1 MGVLVSPEG
10 VCGGVFSLGNCM
22 SQASWRQS
30 GKGPLWMVKRLEQ
43 LPYEE
48 RLRELELLS
57 TEKRSL
63 RGELIN
69 GYKYL
74 EGGCEEGRAGLFSM
88 VSTDRTRGN
97 VHKVN
102 RRRFY
107 LIIRNPFFTVRVGK
121 ALAQDAQRGCGVSIL
136 GGIQKLSGHC
146 PGHVVSGD
154 RNIKE
159 GETPR
164 VVVLGSARMVAC

>member
-1 MGVLVSPEG
+1 MGVLVTPQ
-10 VCGGVFSLGNCM
+10 GGVFSLGNCM

-30 GKGPLWMVKRLEQ
+30 GKWPFWMAKRLEQ
-43 LPYEE
+43 LSCEE
-48 RLRELELLS
+48 RLRELGLLS

-74 EGGCEEGRAGLFSM
+74 EGGCEEGRARLFSM

-97 VHKVN
+97 GHKVN
-102 RRRFY
+102 RRRLFDHQES
-107 LIIRNPFFTVRVGK
+107 LFHCEGGE
-121 ALAQDAQRGCGVSIL
+121 ALGQDAQRGCGVSIL

-146 PGHVVSGD
+146 PGHVVSRD
-154 RNIKE
+154 RSIKE

-164 VVVLGSARMVAC
+164 VVALGSARMVAC

>member
-1 MGVLVSPEG
+1 M
-10 VCGGVFSLGNCM
+10 M
-22 SQASWRQS
+22 
-30 GKGPLWMVKRLEQ
+30 KRLEHVS
-43 LPYEE
+43 YGD
-48 RLRELELLS
+48 RLRELGAFS

-121 ALAQDAQRGCGVSIL
+121 RW
-136 GGIQKLSGHC
+136 HRM
-146 PGHVVSGD
+146 PREVVDSPSSELLK
-154 RNIKE
+154 R
-159 GETPR
+159 
-164 VVVLGSARMVAC
+164 

>member
-1 MGVLVSPEG
+1 MLIFERYTNVG

-43 LPYEE
+43 LSYEE
-48 RLRELELLS
+48 RLRELGLLS

-74 EGGCEEGRAGLFSM
+74 EGGCEEGRARLFSM

-97 VHKVN
+97 GHKVN

-121 ALAQDAQRGCGVSIL
+121 HWDRMPREAVESPSLEAFRSCLDIVQDML
-136 GGIQKLSGHC
+136 
-146 PGHVVSGD
+146 
-154 RNIKE
+154 
-159 GETPR
+159 
-164 VVVLGSARMVAC
+164 